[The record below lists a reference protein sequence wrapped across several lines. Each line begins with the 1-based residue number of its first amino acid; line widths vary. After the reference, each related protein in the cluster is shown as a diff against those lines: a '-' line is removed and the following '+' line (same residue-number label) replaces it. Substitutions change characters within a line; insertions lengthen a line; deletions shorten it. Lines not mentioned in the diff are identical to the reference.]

1 MMLLIENQIT
11 FFDVGFREVKLHR
24 KEVSLRPDEVK
35 YMTHFFI
42 RWSRDLRFRD
52 GYGCVQLLC

>member
-11 FFDVGFREVKLHR
+11 FFDVGFTEVKLHR

-42 RWSRDLRFRD
+42 RWSRDLRSRD
-52 GYGCVQLLC
+52 